1 GPRLRPRRWH
11 HPRRGRFSPM
21 PDRRARVLGWG
32 ALLLSLGL
40 VLRAGGLS
48 LSEVF
53 PSQGSVY
60 GGTYLVISGSGFLYP
75 VDANPWD
82 AQDVYIGTIPCD
94 IIQHYSSG
102 TRIVCT
108 TGAYTAYEDSA
119 WLTVTVRQ
127 FSGLGDAGI
136 VQMSSAFRYRT
147 SYTPFIHYA
156 DSWAGTGGDV
166 LRFGGY
172 LPHMDTTGYVR
183 ISIGDTLCVTD
194 NEVWPLQESTRR
206 RNFKY
211 VSCQLPQDEM
221 APPGIYNVSL
231 RLNMLDHEEGECPQ
245 GACFPLTSD
254 DNDGSTGSYG
264 LGGIVPGAI
273 STWVASWGFQFY
285 GTVDLAT
292 GRSYHFTVYPQVN
305 SIEPSVGGLHG
316 GNTLTIHGTSF
327 SETPADNLVSVGGI
341 PCEVTAAT
349 ASRLRCVL
357 GDRSLWPAALRG
369 PTPRGLV
376 WTSFNR
382 GGSWVP
388 NGLTERIPPGDR
400 TRLGGGVLKGGR
412 IDWWGRTSFLGG
424 AGGSNY
430 QFEAEGFF
438 VPPLT
443 ANYTFYVAGDDT
455 VVLELGRNSS
465 FDSLQR
471 VASCPDSVTK
481 SWYAEVNPHA
491 WFYHGDIRTNAST
504 TVLEVTG
511 PDKQVSEPISLAA
524 GERYAFRLL
533 QTEWYGSDW
542 YRLGMKVSG
551 LSSALKADGTA
562 LGQEVAE
569 EAARAQPAMELQ
581 RVKYGGTG
589 ILYETHYIQL
599 DNASAG
605 GIYRVAVSNSFGAT
619 EYVTFSADDSAG
631 EVQTALRS
639 VYLTGTETFL
649 LSSCWPLSVS
659 ATEWYPDAFTVN
671 RTYEVIAPCSL
682 PQGAARHMS
691 LSVPPSLAG
700 LVGASAGLLVAGTP
714 PPSGTIRV
722 GCNGEWSDPIDPL
735 VDPWYVVQAISQVG
749 RDGNAVEV
757 EAWPS
762 MRGWTTGEAW
772 EIFVRFR
779 KPLGDVP
786 LLELDLS
793 SFVGVPDPEGPAV
806 FSVTVVTVENGD
818 ADAVMM
824 ERVPADL
831 FRMPHPADSEAMVV
845 VVETLGVASATAT
858 EEAPAFSYLEGLT
871 PVLLGVHPPTVQGGS
886 TLTAAVANTNATDGN
901 VTLYIGSSLACAGLT
916 DVTEAWNGTAWWNSS
931 DGANGAAREWRLLSC
946 TVPNGTAGVHRVR
959 LFSEEQGLADPS
971 LAPNVTYLPAVEDI
985 SPLTGSMAGGTLFT
999 VSGDGLAKMP
1009 CAEITIGGLACSEAA
1024 VSPFGTAPLGG
1035 DSVVCL
1041 TPDALNGAS
1050 LEDVLEEVEAEI
1062 VLLMP
1067 TPQVIGTFVYSVN
1080 NTPVISAVSPEQH
1093 SAALTVEVVL
1103 SGQRLGGDSAPPVVA
1118 FGGRPCVVEQHTAR
1132 RVECWLQRSVPAP
1145 PANSTMQP
1153 TVWVEGLGRAAVNS
1167 SAAFTTLFEV
1177 ASLSPS
1183 YASIAG
1189 GAIVTL
1195 TGSGFHPSDPW
1206 KHEVFLDLPDG
1217 TEHPCVV
1224 LSGSDSELRCKLET
1238 AAAPDGYSFSVHR
1251 SGTILGRRLAAAE
1264 AGAGG
1269 AHGRKIDC
1277 ARERSPKT
1285 KGHCLAK
1292 SVMSMGRVRSMGAEH
1307 PMAKGLAKLAAVP
1320 PAHAFSGPW
1329 AGRSATAADL
1339 DGHGRPG
1346 TGRRLSAATGTASA
1360 TMSSITPT
1368 SSTTLTST
1376 SLTSSATDPSTTDTQ
1391 TSTTTLTS
1399 STQTSTT
1406 PTGPSVASATPD
1418 DSSSETRTS
1427 TVTLTSNTENV
1438 FPSSVPPSTDD
1449 ISSTFS
1455 TTTLVSITQTST
1467 TLTLDS
1473 MTSDTQTSTTTPTSS
1488 TQTSTTPTGPSVTSA
1503 PTDDSSSETRTSTVT
1518 LTSNTEN
1525 VFPSSVP
1532 PSTDDISS
1540 TFSTTTLVSTTQ
1552 TSTTLTLD
1560 SMTSD
1565 TQTSTTTPTSSTQ
1578 TSTTPTGPSVTSAPT
1593 DDSSSETRTST
1604 VTLTSTTQSSTSDS
1618 STVTATATTAATTTV
1633 FADTVAAIRLTLNGV
1648 TARCVAAE
1656 GCGVVYSQIATPKL
1670 LDVWPLNGTVGTKVE
1685 VTLEGQQ
1692 DGNRMKVFF
1701 GDVQCNV
1708 SSWRIESGDYEL
1720 VQADVFGLGGLNL
1733 TQTVLEVPLCEFP
1746 AGDVPVL
1753 VAADPQG
1760 YALNGSPHLGAD
1772 LWFSRPLELYGLSP
1786 ENGSSHGG
1794 LELTISG
1801 AGFSSVPGENFVTV
1815 GDRVCQVSAASF
1827 GELRCW
1833 APRAPGGAEGAQEL
1847 RVVVGSAGT
1856 GAGLSA
1862 DFYHFGALVS
1872 IDDFGSYSPDSNGTT
1887 PTLSFESDVGTALGL
1902 GFTTGFGVDWR
1913 GYLTIATPGTYVFS
1927 LVSDDGSGLW
1937 IDDALIVDNSG
1948 WHGAAEVMGTAAYL
1962 EEGDH
1967 YIEIKYTQGYGSS
1980 NIVFSYAGP
1989 DTGEV
1994 TVVVPETALKPLQRD
2009 AGPQLQ
2015 FEYVNA
2021 VSPQVLAIAVVSA
2034 AAEAEVELLVN
2045 GSGFGSTPGAVVLG
2059 VHRDPTA

>member
-1406 PTGPSVASATPD
+1406 PTGPSV
-1418 DSSSETRTS
+1418 
-1427 TVTLTSNTENV
+1427 
-1438 FPSSVPPSTDD
+1438 
-1449 ISSTFS
+1449 
-1455 TTTLVSITQTST
+1455 
-1467 TLTLDS
+1467 
-1473 MTSDTQTSTTTPTSS
+1473 
-1488 TQTSTTPTGPSVTSA
+1488 TSA
-1503 PTDDSSSETRTSTVT
+1503 PTDDSSSETS
-1518 LTSNTEN
+1518 
-1525 VFPSSVP
+1525 
-1532 PSTDDISS
+1532 
-1540 TFSTTTLVSTTQ
+1540 
-1552 TSTTLTLD
+1552 
-1560 SMTSD
+1560 
-1565 TQTSTTTPTSSTQ
+1565 
-1578 TSTTPTGPSVTSAPT
+1578 
-1593 DDSSSETRTST
+1593 TST